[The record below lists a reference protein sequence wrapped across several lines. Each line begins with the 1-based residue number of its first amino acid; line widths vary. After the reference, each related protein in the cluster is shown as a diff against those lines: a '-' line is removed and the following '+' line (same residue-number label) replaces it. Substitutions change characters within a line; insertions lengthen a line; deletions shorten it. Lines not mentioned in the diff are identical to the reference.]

1 MILPAFQ
8 RTHVLTNA
16 VGLLLHYCLEL
27 PVAALSLPSITAA
40 QRTQR
45 FGPGLGLRRVQWQAH
60 ADNKPSVR
68 AAERLGFKMEGI
80 IRWDRI
86 LRTDKAGAV
95 PPPER
100 AFVNPGIGRH
110 CVRLAM
116 CWDDWDLEGGREH
129 VQAQMDRK

>member
-1 MILPAFQ
+1 M
-8 RTHVLTNA
+8 
-16 VGLLLHYCLEL
+16 
-27 PVAALSLPSITAA
+27 
-40 QRTQR
+40 
-45 FGPGLGLRRVQWQAH
+45 RRVQWQAH

-86 LRTDKAGAV
+86 LRTDKAGETPA
-95 PPPER
+95 PER

-110 CVRLAM
+110 CARLAI